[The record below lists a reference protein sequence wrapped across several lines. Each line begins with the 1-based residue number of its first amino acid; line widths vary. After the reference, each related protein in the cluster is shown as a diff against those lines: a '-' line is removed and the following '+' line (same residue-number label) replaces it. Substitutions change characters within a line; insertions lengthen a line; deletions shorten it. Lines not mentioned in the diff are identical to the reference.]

1 MASPMLRLAALF
13 AAAQG
18 QQNGPRSLGY
28 ELRFV
33 DTEAHPLAVC
43 NDGSPAA
50 YYYYKGSSDAWIV
63 HQQGGWWCWDK
74 YSCQVRWDHFA
85 NHTTE
90 KRTLMSTKDLQNLTD
105 AFDTFNGEHNT
116 GLMAHAPTNPMANA
130 SKVFLVY
137 CSSDSHAGN
146 RSMGSDGA
154 GESKWHFRGKEIVA
168 AVLAELRSEGLDDAS
183 HFLLTGGSA
192 GGMATINNGDWVA
205 DLVRAAAPGA
215 RYLAMPDSGF
225 FLDVQPGAMCQSP
238 DSYECKC
245 AAGSAASAP
254 DGFNAGDG
262 HAWLG
267 RGQTL
272 AQQMQAMHVYTNG
285 APDASCAAFYGKWG
299 AWRCFLGQYAG
310 PHLTAPT
317 LFLQNQIDEWQGF
330 WNGFFDYATDADAF
344 EYMAWFREESARTL
358 GAAAGDDVYVFS
370 PNCYH
375 HGLAYDDIFWQV
387 TVDEWTSASMM
398 EALLFGGA
406 PPPRLV
412 LDDCAGQPCSPKTSG
427 HDDCLPVA
435 RPSSP
440 RTHYGDPRDGCLWD
454 EVRLEAA
461 CAPRCGA
468 DGACPRD
475 VPPGSTATPACAI
488 TDGAGV
494 KLCVLECA
502 SGDCPAGASCDRV
515 AGAGICA
522 YVE

>member
-1 MASPMLRLAALF
+1 MASPTLRLATLF

-28 ELRFV
+28 ELCFV

-63 HQQGGWWCWDK
+63 HQQGGWWCWDA

-154 GESKWHFRGKEIVA
+154 GESRWHFRGKEIVA
-168 AVLAELRSEGLDDAS
+168 AVLAELRSEGLDGAS

-205 DLVRAAAPGA
+205 DRAAAPGA

-285 APDASCAAFYGKWG
+285 APDASCAAFYGRWG

-330 WNGFFDYATDADAF
+330 WNGFFDYATDAGAF

-358 GAAAGDDVYVFS
+358 EAAAGDDVYVFS

-398 EALLFGGA
+398 EAILFGGA
-406 PPPRLV
+406 RRRGSSSTAPASR
-412 LDDCAGQPCSPKTSG
+412 
-427 HDDCLPVA
+427 A
-435 RPSSP
+435 RRRPAATTTACP
-440 RTHYGDPRDGCLWD
+440 WRRRRRPHARRPARRPLGRGAPGGR
-454 EVRLEAA
+454 VRAA
-461 CAPRCGA
+461 LRRRRRV
-468 DGACPRD
+468 PRD

-494 KLCVLECA
+494 KLCALECA

-522 YVE
+522 YAE